1 MILKEYVIIHND
13 SIKKYYNAR
22 RKASYSN
29 SFSEFTEEK
38 TPWIMQ
44 FMMRKKAEDIPNED
58 CITVRNIPI
67 LKYLKFLPIQIFSSI
82 KKTVGPEYL
91 EIISYS
97 RQSKYYVKTDIDI
110 KIFAK
115 LNIRYEVFF
124 FYSRRLREK
133 MRKRFDP
140 DLDGDFDYK
149 DLEELSIT
157 STNTLVNILRNIPK
171 KVTWFKKIQKKANV
185 LHVFH
190 RVKIDNSL
198 SFIPDF
204 LNLGET
210 MLSWIFKLYIIT
222 KETKISRYLL

>member
-1 MILKEYVIIHND
+1 MILKQYVIVHKG
-13 SIKKYYNAR
+13 SLKKYYNAR

-29 SFSEFTEEK
+29 SFYEFTDEK

-67 LKYLKFLPIQIFSSI
+67 LKYLKFLPIRISLSI
-82 KKTVGPEYL
+82 EKILGPGYL

-97 RQSKYYVKTDIDI
+97 RQSRYYVKTDIDI

-133 MRKRFDP
+133 MRKRFNP
-140 DLDGDFDYK
+140 DLDDDFDYK
-149 DLEELSIT
+149 DLEELSVA

-190 RVKIDNSL
+190 SVKIDNSL
-198 SFIPDF
+198 PFIPNF
-204 LNLGET
+204 LNFGEII
-210 MLSWIFKLYIIT
+210 LSWIFKFYIIT
-222 KETKISRYLL
+222 KETTISRYL